1 MSTAARQNY
10 LAAEVLTATP
20 QKLHLLL
27 VEGAIR
33 FAEKAQRHVREGS
46 TVEAVEAL
54 IRAQEIVTQMT
65 TAIDH
70 QTDPPLAGRVAAIY
84 LFIFRSLVE
93 AGYSLDIAKIAD
105 ALRVLEVE
113 RETWRAVCSQ
123 GGQIGQG
130 SEGGPGSRSSQG
142 QGEAAD
148 DATHTAVPAPTANSR
163 PPMPRFDPS
172 IGPIPPARFSIDA

>member
-27 VEGAIR
+27 IEGAIR

-46 TVEAVEAL
+46 TVEAVEAI

-93 AGYSLDIAKIAD
+93 AGYSLDTAKIAD

-113 RETWRAVCSQ
+113 RETWRAVCGQSNHGSPSQ
-123 GGQIGQG
+123 LAGDA
-130 SEGGPGSRSSQG
+130 PHAPTPNP
-142 QGEAAD
+142 AASPRR
-148 DATHTAVPAPTANSR
+148 PAPT
-163 PPMPRFDPS
+163 FDSS
-172 IGPIPPARFSIDA
+172 IGPAHSARFSIDA